1 MDNNQT
7 QMEIDVLLLLKK
19 LWQKKFIISLLT
31 IVFASAAM
39 ALSIFVIKPVYTSTT
54 KIYVVNQK
62 DNSGTITTQ
71 DLQAGDYLVK
81 DYREI
86 LTSKDVLSTVVEQ
99 HGLEMTPEAL
109 LSKISVSVPTNT
121 RIISISVKDLEPSE
135 AARLANAVREVGAEK
150 IKQIT
155 KVDEVTTIENAEV
168 PTTPSS
174 PNIKRNAILGGLVG
188 GFLATVLVLVRELL
202 DDRVKRPEDVEET
215 LGLPLLGIVPEMSK
229 LK

>member
-155 KVDEVTTIENAEV
+155 KVDEVTTLENAEA

-174 PNIKRNAILGGLVG
+174 PNIKRNAVLGGLVG
-188 GFLATVLVLVRELL
+188 GFLATFLVLVRELL

>member
-1 MDNNQT
+1 MDNTQT

-19 LWQKKFIISLLT
+19 LWQKKFMISLMA
-31 IVFASAAM
+31 IFVASL
-39 ALSIFVIKPVYTSTT
+39 ALSVSLFLLKPVYTSTT

-62 DNSGTITTQ
+62 DNASITTQ

-99 HGLEMTPEAL
+99 AGLEMTAEAL
-109 LSKISVSVPTNT
+109 LAKISVSVPTNT
-121 RIISISVKDLEPSE
+121 RIISISVSDLDPSE
-135 AARLANAVREVGAEK
+135 ATRLANTIREVGAEK

-155 KVDEVTTIENAEV
+155 KVDEVTTLENAEE
-168 PTTPSS
+168 PTSPSS
-174 PNIKRNAILGGLVG
+174 PNIKRNTILGGLIG

>member
-7 QMEIDVLLLLKK
+7 QMEIDVLLLFKK
-19 LWQKKFIISLLT
+19 LWQKKFIISLLA
-31 IVFASAAM
+31 ILFASAAM

-62 DNSGTITTQ
+62 ENSTITTQ

-99 HGLEMTPEAL
+99 AGLEMTPEDL

-121 RIISISVKDLEPSE
+121 RIISISVDDRVPSE
-135 AARLANAVREVGAEK
+135 SARLANAVREVGAEK

-155 KVDEVTTIENAEV
+155 KVDEVTTLENAEE

-174 PNIKRNAILGGLVG
+174 PNIKRNTILGGLVG
-188 GFLATVLVLVRELL
+188 AFLATVLILVRELL
-202 DDRVKRPEDVEET
+202 DDRVKRPEDVEEI

>member
-7 QMEIDVLLLLKK
+7 QMEIDVILLLKK
-19 LWQKKFIISLLT
+19 LWQKKFMISSLA
-31 IVFASAAM
+31 IAFASAAM
-39 ALSIFVIKPVYTSTT
+39 ALSIFVIKPTYTSTT

-62 DNSGTITTQ
+62 DNSTITTQ

-86 LTSKDVLSTVVEQ
+86 ITSKDVLATVIEQ
-99 HGLEMTPEAL
+99 TGLDMTPEAL

-121 RIISISVKDLEPSE
+121 RIISISVKDLVPSE
-135 AARLANAVREVGAEK
+135 ATRLANAVREVGAEK

-155 KVDEVTTIENAEV
+155 KVEEVTTLENAEE
-168 PTTPSS
+168 PTHPSS
-174 PNIKRNAILGGLVG
+174 PNIKRNAVLGGLVG
-188 GFLATVLVLVRELL
+188 GFLATVLVSVRELL
-202 DDRVKRPEDVEET
+202 DDRVKRPEDIEET

>member
-1 MDNNQT
+1 MDNTQT

-19 LWQKKFIISLLT
+19 LWQKKFMISLMA
-31 IVFASAAM
+31 IFMASL
-39 ALSIFVIKPVYTSTT
+39 ALSVSLFLLKPVYTSTT

-62 DNSGTITTQ
+62 DNASITTQ

-99 HGLEMTPEAL
+99 AGLEMTAEAL
-109 LSKISVSVPTNT
+109 LAKISVSVPTNT
-121 RIISISVKDLEPSE
+121 RIISISVSDLDPSE
-135 AARLANAVREVGAEK
+135 ATRLANTIREVGAEK

-155 KVDEVTTIENAEV
+155 KVDEVTTLENAEE
-168 PTTPSS
+168 PTSPSS
-174 PNIKRNAILGGLVG
+174 PNIKRNTILGGLIG

>member
-1 MDNNQT
+1 MDNTQT

-19 LWQKKFIISLLT
+19 LWQKKFMISLMA
-31 IVFASAAM
+31 IFVASL
-39 ALSIFVIKPVYTSTT
+39 ALSVSLFLLKPVYTSTT

-62 DNSGTITTQ
+62 DNASITTQ

-99 HGLEMTPEAL
+99 AGLEMTAEAL
-109 LSKISVSVPTNT
+109 LAKISVSVPTNT
-121 RIISISVKDLEPSE
+121 RIISISVRDLDPSE
-135 AARLANAVREVGAEK
+135 ATRLANTIREVGAEK

-155 KVDEVTTIENAEV
+155 KVDEVTTLENAEE
-168 PTTPSS
+168 PTSPSS
-174 PNIKRNAILGGLVG
+174 PNIKRNTILGGLIG

>member
-1 MDNNQT
+1 MDNTQT

-19 LWQKKFIISLLT
+19 LWQKKFMISLMA
-31 IVFASAAM
+31 IFMASL
-39 ALSIFVIKPVYTSTT
+39 ALSVSLFLLKPVYTSTT

-62 DNSGTITTQ
+62 DNASITTQ
-71 DLQAGDYLVK
+71 DLQVGDYLVK
-81 DYREI
+81 DYSEI

-99 HGLEMTPEAL
+99 AGLEMTAEAL
-109 LSKISVSVPTNT
+109 LAKISVSVPTNT
-121 RIISISVKDLEPSE
+121 RIISISVNDLDPSE
-135 AARLANAVREVGAEK
+135 ATRLANTIREVGAEK

-155 KVDEVTTIENAEV
+155 KVDEVTTLENAEE
-168 PTTPSS
+168 PTSPSS
-174 PNIKRNAILGGLVG
+174 PNIKRNTILGGLIG

>member
-7 QMEIDVLLLLKK
+7 QMEIDVILLLKK
-19 LWQKKFIISLLT
+19 LWQKKFMISSLA
-31 IVFASAAM
+31 IAFASAAM
-39 ALSIFVIKPVYTSTT
+39 ALSIFVIKPTYTSTT

-62 DNSGTITTQ
+62 DNSTITTQ

-86 LTSKDVLSTVVEQ
+86 ITSKDVLATVIEQ
-99 HGLEMTPEAL
+99 TGLDMTPEAL

-121 RIISISVKDLEPSE
+121 RIISISVKDLVPSE
-135 AARLANAVREVGAEK
+135 ATRLANAVREVGAEK

-155 KVDEVTTIENAEV
+155 KVEEVTTLENAEE
-168 PTTPSS
+168 PTHPSS
-174 PNIKRNAILGGLVG
+174 PNIKRNAVLGGLVG

-202 DDRVKRPEDVEET
+202 DDRVKRPEDIEET

>member
-1 MDNNQT
+1 MDNTQT

-19 LWQKKFIISLLT
+19 LWQKKFMISLMA
-31 IVFASAAM
+31 IFMASL
-39 ALSIFVIKPVYTSTT
+39 ALSVSLFLLKPVYTSTT

-62 DNSGTITTQ
+62 DNASITTQ
-71 DLQAGDYLVK
+71 DLQVGDYLVK
-81 DYREI
+81 DYSEI

-99 HGLEMTPEAL
+99 AGLEMTAEAL
-109 LSKISVSVPTNT
+109 LAKISVSVPTNT
-121 RIISISVKDLEPSE
+121 RIISISVSDLDPSE
-135 AARLANAVREVGAEK
+135 ATRLANTIREVGAEK

-155 KVDEVTTIENAEV
+155 KVDEVTTLENAEE
-168 PTTPSS
+168 PTSPSS
-174 PNIKRNAILGGLVG
+174 PNIKRNTILGGLIG

>member
-7 QMEIDVLLLLKK
+7 QMEIDVLLLFKK
-19 LWQKKFIISLLT
+19 IWQKKFVISLVAIL
-31 IVFASAAM
+31 FASIAL
-39 ALSIFVIKPVYTSTT
+39 ALSIFVIKPTYTSTT

-62 DNSGTITTQ
+62 DNSGRITTQ

-86 LTSKDVLSTVVEQ
+86 ITSKDVLSRVVEET
-99 HGLEMTPEAL
+99 GLDMGPEGL

-121 RIISISVKDLEPSE
+121 RIIAISVRDMVPSE
-135 AARLANAVREVGAEK
+135 AARLANAVREIGAEK

-155 KVDEVTTIENAEV
+155 KVEEVTTVEDAEE
-168 PTTPSS
+168 PTAPSS
-174 PNIKRNAILGGLVG
+174 PNIKRNTILGGLVG

-215 LGLPLLGIVPEMSK
+215 LGLPLLGVVPEMSK

>member
-1 MDNNQT
+1 MDNTQT

-19 LWQKKFIISLLT
+19 LWQKKFMISLMA
-31 IVFASAAM
+31 IFMASL
-39 ALSIFVIKPVYTSTT
+39 ALSVSLFLLKPVYTSTT

-62 DNSGTITTQ
+62 DNASITTQ

-99 HGLEMTPEAL
+99 AGLEMTAEAL
-109 LSKISVSVPTNT
+109 LAKISVSVPTNT
-121 RIISISVKDLEPSE
+121 RIISISVSDLDPSE
-135 AARLANAVREVGAEK
+135 ATRLANTIREVGAEK

-155 KVDEVTTIENAEV
+155 KVDEVTTLENAEE
-168 PTTPSS
+168 PTNPSS
-174 PNIKRNAILGGLVG
+174 PNIKRNTILGGLIG

>member
-1 MDNNQT
+1 MDNNQS

-19 LWQKKFIISLLT
+19 IWQKKFMISLLA
-31 IVFASAAM
+31 ILFASIAM

-62 DNSGTITTQ
+62 ENSGTISTQ

-86 LTSKDVLSTVVEQ
+86 LMSKDVLSTVVEET
-99 HGLEMTPEAL
+99 GVDMTAEAL
-109 LSKISVSVPTNT
+109 LSKVSVSVPTNT
-121 RIISISVKDLEPSE
+121 RIISISVRDQAPSE
-135 AARLANAVREVGAEK
+135 ATRLANAIREVGAEK

-155 KVDEVTTIENAEV
+155 KVDEVTTMENAEE
-168 PTTPSS
+168 PTAPSS
-174 PNIKRNAILGGLVG
+174 PNIKRNTILGGLIG